1 MQSLT
6 SVIARCS
13 TSEKAHAA
21 PPEAAVWLKR
31 LLVHMATLAEQDA
44 HRVQA
49 HPDTAIHA
57 LRKRMKKLLAL
68 LRLARPALSVEQFAT
83 LKGAIRNLKRT
94 VATQRDQVVMDQLL
108 KSLDH
113 AGLCPKDDQGR
124 KLRRKSVRPPVVTE
138 ATLEQL
144 TRQASSLTDRLGR
157 LRLFSLSWETVAEA
171 YTKTYRKGHK
181 ASERSHK
188 DTGTEALHSWR
199 KVVKDHYYQTLALY
213 VWLGHPRRL
222 RRTRRLSSL
231 LGKVHDIDVF
241 VRTQQVDES
250 TRSALEDRREKLLS
264 KIQKK
269 GARVYAKSSHEL
281 EEEVKTLLP
290 ELEV

>member
-1 MQSLT
+1 MKPLT

-21 PPEAAVWLKR
+21 APEAAVWLKR

-44 HRVQA
+44 HRVEA

-68 LRLARPALSVEQFAT
+68 LRLARPALSVEQFAP
-83 LKGAIRNLKRT
+83 LKGAIRNLKRI
-94 VATQRDQVVMDQLL
+94 VATQRDQVVMSQLL
-108 KSLDH
+108 ESLDH
-113 AGLCPKDDQGR
+113 DGICPKDAAGR
-124 KLRRKSVRPPVVTE
+124 KIRRKSVR
-138 ATLEQL
+138 ATVLTKATQEQL

-171 YTKTYRKGHK
+171 YAKTYRKGHK
-181 ASERSHK
+181 ASERS
-188 DTGTEALHSWR
+188 DSETGTEALHTWR

-231 LGKVHDIDVF
+231 LGKVHDLDVF
-241 VRTQQVDES
+241 VQTQEIDES
-250 TRSALEDRREKLLS
+250 TRSVLEGRRHKLLS
-264 KIQKK
+264 RIQKK
-269 GARVYAKSSHEL
+269 GARVYAKSCHEM
-281 EEEVKTLLP
+281 EQEVKSQLP
-290 ELEV
+290 DLEM

>member
-1 MQSLT
+1 MQPLT

-44 HRVQA
+44 HRVQM

-94 VATQRDQVVMDQLL
+94 VATQRDQVVMSQLL

-113 AGLCPKDDQGR
+113 DGLCPRDEEGR
-124 KLRRKSVRPPVVTE
+124 KIRRKSVRPTVVTE

-144 TRQASSLTDRLGR
+144 IRQASSLTDRLGR
-157 LRLFSLSWETVAEA
+157 MRLFSLSWETVAEA
-171 YTKTYRKGHK
+171 YVKTYRKGHK
-181 ASERSHK
+181 ASERSDK
-188 DTGTEALHSWR
+188 DTGTEALHAWR

-213 VWLGHPRRL
+213 LWLGHPRRL

-250 TRSALEDRREKLLS
+250 TRSALEDMREKLLL

-269 GARVYAKSSHEL
+269 GARVYAKSSHEM

>member
-1 MQSLT
+1 MQPLT
-6 SVIARCS
+6 PVIARCS

-44 HRVQA
+44 RRVKSQ
-49 HPDTAIHA
+49 PDTAIHA
-57 LRKRMKKLLAL
+57 LRKRMKKLFAL

-83 LKGAIRNLKRT
+83 LKGAIRSLKRT
-94 VATQRDQVVMDQLL
+94 VATQRDQVVMNELF

-113 AGLCPKDDQGR
+113 DGLCPKDADGR
-124 KLRRKSVRPPVVTE
+124 KIRRKSVRPTVMTE
-138 ATLEQL
+138 ATLEQ
-144 TRQASSLTDRLGR
+144 LTDRLGR
-157 LRLFSLSWETVAEA
+157 LRLFSLSWDTVAEA
-171 YTKTYRKGHK
+171 YAKTYRKGHK

-199 KVVKDHYYQTLALY
+199 KAVKDHYYQTLALHA
-213 VWLGHPRRL
+213 WLGHPRRL

-241 VRTQQVDES
+241 VRTQGIDEP
-250 TRSALEDRREKLLS
+250 TRALLEDRREKLLS

-269 GARVYAKSSHEL
+269 AARVYARSSHEM
-281 EEEVKTLLP
+281 EEKVKTLLP
-290 ELEV
+290 DLEV

>member
-1 MQSLT
+1 MQPLW

-13 TSEKAHAA
+13 ISEKAHAA

-31 LLVHMATLAEQDA
+31 LLVHMATLAEQDV
-44 HRVQA
+44 HRVQDQ
-49 HPDTAIHA
+49 PDIAIHA

-83 LKGAIRNLKRT
+83 LKAAIRNLKRV
-94 VATQRDQVVMDQLL
+94 VATQRDQVVMSQLL
-108 KSLDH
+108 ESLDH
-113 AGLCPKDDQGR
+113 DGICPKDGAGR
-124 KLRRKSVRPPVVTE
+124 KIRRKSVPATVVTE
-138 ATLEQL
+138 ATRGQL

-171 YTKTYRKGHK
+171 YAKTYRKGRK
-181 ASERSHK
+181 ASERCDNETS
-188 DTGTEALHSWR
+188 TEALHTWR

-241 VRTQQVDES
+241 IRTQLLDES
-250 TRSALEDRREKLLS
+250 TSTALEERREKLLS
-264 KIQKK
+264 KIRKK
-269 GARVYAKSSHEL
+269 GARVYAKSSHEM
-281 EEEVKTLLP
+281 EDEVKTLLP
-290 ELEV
+290 ELEL